1 MNKTIK
7 NTIVFTNGDSVVI
20 NEPISLPL
28 KEKVMY
34 KIKNSDKNAIIS
46 TSTGETV
53 IPVNNILFATSS
65 PFNFEEMELD
75 GCYEIYFRSKD
86 QYGNK
91 RLYRIHFVWIIS
103 TAKYLFNTCL
113 WIRLYNLFFMFRQA
127 WSGSNKLAMHV
138 WGIAICLF
146 WLYPVPGNVYGRNHI
161 DHLLFP
167 NAEQSTIDQQAI

>member
-46 TSTGETV
+46 TSNGEIV

-65 PFNFEEMELD
+65 PFNVEETELD
-75 GCYEIYFRSKD
+75 GCYEI
-86 QYGNK
+86 
-91 RLYRIHFVWIIS
+91 
-103 TAKYLFNTCL
+103 
-113 WIRLYNLFFMFRQA
+113 
-127 WSGSNKLAMHV
+127 
-138 WGIAICLF
+138 
-146 WLYPVPGNVYGRNHI
+146 
-161 DHLLFP
+161 
-167 NAEQSTIDQQAI
+167 

>member
-75 GCYEIYFRSKD
+75 VCYEI
-86 QYGNK
+86 
-91 RLYRIHFVWIIS
+91 
-103 TAKYLFNTCL
+103 
-113 WIRLYNLFFMFRQA
+113 
-127 WSGSNKLAMHV
+127 
-138 WGIAICLF
+138 
-146 WLYPVPGNVYGRNHI
+146 
-161 DHLLFP
+161 
-167 NAEQSTIDQQAI
+167 